1 MENVQ
6 EEPPKY
12 GQAWVFESLTPQ
24 LKRAEFI
31 SLYNDM
37 PAYRKWADKHDVAR
51 KMFDTQRADDEES
64 LPGDRTA
71 AISYQLAYPIDKFAS
86 SPQFDPLNGRNSLI
100 YVFEGGDRGSVR
112 LIVRKLS
119 TVWVDA
125 PFAQP
130 EVTDYII
137 GVAFEGDARIPDRR
151 PRLAVENLFRKLT
164 SKPGQ
169 RSRIMQTNNDAVE
182 TRVMGSED
190 PERRSEKRL
199 AIVASGMV
207 AALADLIQ
215 REDFHIAEGSAQES
229 GVNVRSD
236 MALPM
241 LDQDR
246 LADMTSMAAIPSKTS
261 VCLDKAALR
270 YIQKNLSDTQLQR
283 LATLSPSF
291 GRFLGRRKRKGERV
305 PLPADRE
312 AKKWIARASMA
323 RGAWLM
329 RVNEFVSP
337 LSLAHKNDANSVVTV
352 SLGQRGLRVAY
363 YGRGDAVDDL
373 GALFRGDFRLNLESG
388 VIDLD
393 PQRFDAGEVQ
403 GLLDRQDSP
412 PSMMLFFSQVG
423 STLPRQFDAQKRYTF
438 VEITEKDKD
447 NKRAF
452 EAAITIPLEAFGANE
467 MPRIAQ
473 ALEEVT
479 ASMLESVFALGF
491 RNAKKKK

>member
-1 MENVQ
+1 
-6 EEPPKY
+6 
-12 GQAWVFESLTPQ
+12 
-24 LKRAEFI
+24 
-31 SLYNDM
+31 
-37 PAYRKWADKHDVAR
+37 
-51 KMFDTQRADDEES
+51 
-64 LPGDRTA
+64 
-71 AISYQLAYPIDKFAS
+71 
-86 SPQFDPLNGRNSLI
+86 
-100 YVFEGGDRGSVR
+100 
-112 LIVRKLS
+112 
-119 TVWVDA
+119 
-125 PFAQP
+125 
-130 EVTDYII
+130 
-137 GVAFEGDARIPDRR
+137 
-151 PRLAVENLFRKLT
+151 
-164 SKPGQ
+164 
-169 RSRIMQTNNDAVE
+169 
-182 TRVMGSED
+182 
-190 PERRSEKRL
+190 
-199 AIVASGMV
+199 
-207 AALADLIQ
+207 
-215 REDFHIAEGSAQES
+215 
-229 GVNVRSD
+229 
-236 MALPM
+236 
-241 LDQDR
+241 
-246 LADMTSMAAIPSKTS
+246 
-261 VCLDKAALR
+261 
-270 YIQKNLSDTQLQR
+270 
-283 LATLSPSF
+283 
-291 GRFLGRRKRKGERV
+291 
-305 PLPADRE
+305 
-312 AKKWIARASMA
+312 
-323 RGAWLM
+323 M